1 MHGFHDRRYWM
12 GLIVLAL
19 VVAVSGGCASDSQ
32 PVEETETPV
41 SDSEFRDF
49 ARDDVVDSSVS
60 TEGFEFATVYFAM
73 DKSTISSGAHVILDS
88 AGKEL
93 SSNGEAIV
101 IEGHCDDTGS
111 DDYNLALGERRAEAV
126 RKYLFNLGVPTQQM
140 QIVSY
145 GESKPAVEGTGE
157 AVWRLNR
164 RAAIISGR

>member
-32 PVEETETPV
+32 PVEEADTPV

-49 ARDDVVDSSVS
+49 APDEVADSSVS
-60 TEGFEFATVYFAM
+60 TEGFEFATVYFAL
-73 DKSTISSGAHVILDS
+73 DKSTISADAHVILNS

-93 SSNGEAIV
+93 SSRGEPIV
-101 IEGHCDDTGS
+101 IEGHTDETGS
-111 DDYNLALGERRAEAV
+111 EDYNLALGERRAEAV
-126 RKYLFNLGVPTQQM
+126 RKYLFNLGVPAQQM

-145 GESKPAVEGTGE
+145 GESRPAVQGTGE

-164 RAAIISGR
+164 RAAIISRR